1 VLADLARNWWL
12 MVLRGVFAVLFGL
25 LAFFWPGITLLTLV
39 LLWGA
44 YALLDGIFALVAAV
58 KKTDPRTP
66 TWALVLEGIA
76 GIVAAVLAV
85 VWPDITALVLV
96 YLIAAWAIVTGVLEI
111 VAAIR
116 LRREIPGEWLLGL
129 SGVLS
134 LLFGLYV
141 AVFPGAGALAIVWII
156 GAYAIFFGILLI
168 ALGFRLRG
176 FLHETDAR
184 PGRPEQPGFQQ
195 HPASGP
201 PR

>member
-1 VLADLARNWWL
+1 MLADLARNWWVL
-12 MVLRGVFAVLFGL
+12 VLRGVIGVLFGL
-25 LAFFWPGITLLTLV
+25 AAFFWPGITLLALV

-58 KKTDPRTP
+58 KKTDRQTP

-76 GIVAAVLAV
+76 GILAAVLAV
-85 VWPDITALVLV
+85 VWPGITALVLV
-96 YLIAAWAIVTGVLEI
+96 YLIAAWAIVTGILEI

-156 GAYAIFFGILLI
+156 GAYAIVFGILLI

-176 FLHETDAR
+176 FLHEIDAR
-184 PGRPEQPGFQQ
+184 PGRPQQPGFQQ
-195 HPASGP
+195 HPAAGP